1 MTQTQAAVAAERVTQ
16 TMIGRAVDRVDGPAK
31 TTGAAPFSTD
41 YPLPGL
47 AYAALTYATI
57 TRGRILATDTSAA
70 EALPGV
76 LAVITHLNAPAMKPP
91 PRQSML
97 NLASLAPGTSVNYL
111 NTDEVHFNG
120 QPVALVVAESIEA
133 AAQGA
138 SLVDV
143 QCQASPAAVDF
154 AAEQANAVP
163 QKNNMMQVGS
173 AKKGDAETALAAA
186 PVSVDATYTTP
197 QHQHNAIE
205 PHATTAQWDG
215 DQLTVYDGTQNID
228 WTRRHLAQ
236 RFDIPVSGVRVI
248 SRFTGGAF
256 GGKTMVWAGTVLTA
270 LAARVVQRPVR
281 MTLTREGVYRTV
293 GGRTPT
299 TQRVALGA
307 DSDGH
312 LTSLIHTSIAQVGRA
327 GGGPEQVTSVSQDLY
342 AAASIAIQQNTVALD
357 AVPNTVMRAPGEATG
372 TFALE
377 SAVDELAV
385 ALGVDPVEL
394 RMLNEPAAGPLQGK
408 AFAHRHLREAYAIG
422 AEEFGW
428 ADRMPQPGSMRDGR
442 HLVGMGVASA
452 WHPSWQFQANVT
464 VSMSAS
470 GHVLVRCG
478 FHEMGMGGATA
489 QAQIT
494 ADLLGVP
501 FDAVSVE
508 YGDSDLPLGP
518 GAGGSGQTASVAAS
532 LLTACGK
539 LKERLLSLAQ
549 DSKTSPLRGHRL
561 DGLQA
566 RDGGLFIGDSITGE
580 TYPAIL
586 DRAGRQTVQEA
597 VGSGSRAGSLVGQA
611 RFMTK
616 FLNDKRHWI
625 KAACGAQFCEVRVDA
640 DTGEI
645 RISRWLGVFDVG
657 TVINAKTAASQLRGA
672 IIMGIGMA
680 LSEQTQV
687 HPRTGRIANPSLSE
701 YYIPVHADIPRIDVR
716 YLNHPDPTMPL
727 GLVGVGEVGITGA
740 AAAVANAVYHATGK
754 RRRDLPITLDKLL

>member
-1 MTQTQAAVAAERVTQ
+1 
-16 TMIGRAVDRVDGPAK
+16 MIGRAVDRVDGPAK
-31 TTGAAPFSTD
+31 TTGAVPFSTD

-47 AYAALTYATI
+47 AYAALTHAII
-57 TRGRILATDTSAA
+57 TLGRILAIDAGAA
-70 EALPGV
+70 EALPGM

-91 PRQSML
+91 PKPSTI

-111 NTDEVHFNG
+111 NTDEVRFNG

-133 AAQGA
+133 AAEGA
-138 SLVDV
+138 ALIDIRY
-143 QCQASPAAVDF
+143 QASSATIDF
-154 AAEQANAVP
+154 SAGQANAVP
-163 QKNNMMQVGS
+163 QKNTVAQVGS
-173 AKKGDAETALAAA
+173 ASKGDAEAALAAA

-215 DQLTVYDGTQNID
+215 DRLTVYDGTQNID

-236 RFDIPVSGVRVI
+236 RFGVPVGGVRVI

-256 GGKTMVWAGTVLTA
+256 GGKTMVWAGTVLTV

-281 MTLTREGVYRTV
+281 MMLTREGVYRTV

-299 TQRVALGA
+299 VQRVALGA
-307 DSDGH
+307 GRDGR
-312 LTSLIHTSIAQVGRA
+312 LTSLIHTSTAQVGRT
-327 GGGPEQVTSVSQDLY
+327 GGGPEQVTSVSRDMY
-342 AAASIAIQQNTVALD
+342 AAPNMAIRQSNVTLD

-377 SAVDELAV
+377 SAMDELAA
-385 ALGVDPVEL
+385 ALGRDPIEL
-394 RMLNEPAAGPLQGK
+394 RMLNEPATGPLQGK
-408 AFAHRHLREAYAIG
+408 AFAHRHLREAYAAG
-422 AEEFGW
+422 AEVFGW
-428 ADRMPQPGSMRDGR
+428 RNRAPQPGSMRDGR
-442 HLVGMGVASA
+442 QLVGMGVASA

-464 VSMSAS
+464 ISMSAS
-470 GHVLVRCG
+470 GQVRVRCG

-489 QAQIT
+489 QAQIA

-501 FDAVSVE
+501 FAAVTVE
-508 YGDSDLPLGP
+508 YGDSELPLGP

-549 DSKTSPLRGHRL
+549 GSKTSPLRGRRL
-561 DGLQA
+561 ADLQA
-566 RDGGLFIGDSITGE
+566 RDGGLFVGETTTGE

-586 DRAGRQTVQEA
+586 ARASRPTVQVA
-597 VGSGSRAGSLVGQA
+597 VGSGSLIGSLLDQA

-616 FLNDKRHWI
+616 FLSDKRHWI
-625 KAACGAQFCEVRVDA
+625 KAACGAQFCEVLVDA

-672 IIMGIGMA
+672 IVMGIGMA
-680 LSEQTQV
+680 LSEQTLID
-687 HPRTGRIANPSLSE
+687 PRTGRIANPSLSE

-740 AAAVANAVYHATGK
+740 AAAVANAIYNATGK
-754 RRRDLPITLDKLL
+754 RIRDLPITLDKLL